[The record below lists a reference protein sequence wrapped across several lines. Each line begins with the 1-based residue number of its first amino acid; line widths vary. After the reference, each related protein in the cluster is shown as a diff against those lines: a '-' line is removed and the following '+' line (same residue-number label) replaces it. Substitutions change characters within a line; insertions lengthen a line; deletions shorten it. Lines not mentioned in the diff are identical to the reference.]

1 MKPGDLIR
9 FRNAHFEGWRRTFY
23 EEGGLRPP
31 HLGIDGWSNPCLI
44 LKQYDDPTNS
54 VWVVLLNNKQ
64 MIVDLVNYEIEVLS
78 EGG

>member
-23 EEGGLRPP
+23 EAGGLRPP
-31 HLGIDGWSNPCLI
+31 HLSTDGWSGPCLI
-44 LKQYDDPTNS
+44 LKQYDDPTNC